1 MLHAKA
7 LHGNP
12 YDGHT
17 LGPVIADLEKLTGA
31 AVRRI
36 HGDKGYRGH
45 SYPPVQGLDQPRSAT
60 PKPSAAKCV
69 AAPPS
74 SP

>member
-1 MLHAKA
+1 VLHAKA

-17 LGPVIADLEKLTGA
+17 LGPVITDLKKLTGV

-45 SYPPVQGLDQPRSAT
+45 NRPTLVVSPRS
-60 PKPSAAKCV
+60 SAARCAV
-69 AAPPS
+69 APRS